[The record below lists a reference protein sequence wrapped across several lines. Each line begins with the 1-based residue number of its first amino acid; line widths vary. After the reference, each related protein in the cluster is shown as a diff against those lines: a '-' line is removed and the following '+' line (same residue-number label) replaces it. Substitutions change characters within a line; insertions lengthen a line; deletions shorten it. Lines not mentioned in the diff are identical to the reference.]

1 MAEFKK
7 NIRELLS
14 RLISKVLIAL
24 KQRNP
29 GRLKRLSNYA
39 IQESSVFQDQESINL
54 RLITYALSKI
64 MERHGVIEYPKTW
77 DLKFGRIDKNL
88 RKMKQAI
95 DNNDIKHYKNESKK
109 AINLISKIDN
119 KLALYLEE
127 IFEKSKIKK
136 GSIIYEHGISTGRI
150 SELLGISKWELI
162 NYIGK
167 TGVHEIHEMEK
178 ARRRLLI
185 ARQTF
190 NLR

>member
-95 DNNDIKHYKNESKK
+95 DKNDIKHYKNESKK

-167 TGVHEIHEMEK
+167 TGVHDIREMEK